1 MQRHNVYLS
10 FGEIKCV
17 ADLAEMQ
24 LIRKSDQRFTLLLC
38 IIGIYSNFVWTAR
51 LKDKEGVTVPD
62 ALQKIIDKSNRKPN
76 KIWVDQGNKLYN
88 KSFNSW
94 LVDNDGELYSTLNE
108 GKSVVNERLIRT
120 LKYMIYRYMT
130 MISKNVYLNK
140 LDHIVD
146 KYIIKFFNSL
156 TTKSQWLKIVFWN
169 FGGFEDVTYY

>member
-1 MQRHNVYLS
+1 M
-10 FGEIKCV
+10 
-17 ADLAEMQ
+17 
-24 LIRKSDQRFTLLLC
+24 
-38 IIGIYSNFVWTAR
+38 
-51 LKDKEGVTVPD
+51 KDKEDVTVVD
-62 ALQKIIDKSNRKPN
+62 ALQKIIDKYNRKPN
-76 KIWVDQGNKLYN
+76 KIWVDQDNKLYN
-88 KSFNSW
+88 KSFKSW

-146 KYIIKFFNSL
+146 KYNIRFFNSL

-169 FGGFEDVTYY
+169 FEGFQDVTYY